1 MTRVCIAGATGW
13 VGSSLI
19 LAIEAA
25 SDLELVGAVAR
36 TAAGR
41 PLRDVVPGYRG
52 DCPVTATVEEALDTS
67 RPEVLIEYTAPA
79 SARAHAMDAI
89 RRGVHVVI
97 GTSGLS
103 EEDFSAVDI
112 AAREQGVGAL
122 AAGNFAITAVL
133 LQRFAAEAARHL
145 PTWEILDYS
154 DGRKPD
160 APSGTA
166 REVARRL
173 ADVGRPRLDVPVGET
188 QGHPEARGLTLHGT
202 QVHSVRVPG
211 FVIGVEVIFGRENE
225 RLSLRYD
232 GGSGAEPYVT
242 GTLLAARSVGSFVGL
257 RRGLDAV
264 LNAG

>member
-1 MTRVCIAGATGW
+1 M
-13 VGSSLI
+13 
-19 LAIEAA
+19 
-25 SDLELVGAVAR
+25 AR

-41 PLRDVVPGYRG
+41 PLRDAVPGYRG
-52 DCPVTATVEEALDTS
+52 DRIVAGTVDEALDTA
-67 RPEVLIEYTAPA
+67 PPDVLIEYTAPG
-79 SARAHAMDAI
+79 SARAHALAAI

-97 GTSGLS
+97 GTSGLN
-103 EEDFSAVDI
+103 EGDFDAVD
-112 AAREQGVGAL
+112 AAAQEHGVGAL

-133 LQRFAAEAARHL
+133 LQRFAAEAAHHL

-166 REVARRL
+166 REIARRV
-173 ADVGRPRLDVPVGET
+173 ADVGRPRLDVPVART
-188 QGHPEARGLTLHGT
+188 QGHPEARGLTFHGT

-232 GGSGAEPYVT
+232 GGSGAEPYVA
-242 GTLLAARSVGSFVGL
+242 GTLLAARSVGSFIGL

-264 LNAG
+264 MTAE